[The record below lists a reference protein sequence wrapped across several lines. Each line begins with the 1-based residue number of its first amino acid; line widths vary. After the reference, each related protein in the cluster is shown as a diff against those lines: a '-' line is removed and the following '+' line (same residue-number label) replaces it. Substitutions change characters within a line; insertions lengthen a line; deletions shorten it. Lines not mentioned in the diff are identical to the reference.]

1 MAVLEPT
8 KAFAQFD
15 VVSQLPLL
23 RQLGLLV
30 GLAASIALGVY
41 IVIWAQEPV
50 YSPLYGDL
58 SEMDAS
64 QVINQLNQSNTPY
77 KYDAGSG
84 VISVAADDIHEVRI
98 RMASSGLP
106 SSSDRGLAMLYDDQS
121 IGTSAF
127 IEGARYNQAVAE
139 ELQRSIASLD
149 NVTAARVHLAIPQK
163 SAFIRNRSEANA
175 SVVVSLARGRSLSES
190 QIAGIVYLVASSVSD
205 LDPENVTLI
214 DQRGRL
220 LSGQGGS
227 EEMQMS
233 NEQLRYAHQIENSLT
248 ERVVRMLAPL
258 YGEDNVRVQVTAA
271 IDHTAEERTVEQYG
285 QQAPVL
291 RSEQISE
298 DTSTDVQAVGVPGAL
313 VPTPP
318 NAGQEGDIPGAEPAG
333 NSSRRSTRNYEVD
346 RTISHIKAA
355 GGQIQRLS
363 VAVVLNYQAQEV
375 APVAGAPAEA
385 NPDQEAPE
393 VPAEP
398 TMEML
403 AITAEDLAQVEQ
415 IVREAVGIDAG
426 RGDTL
431 SVSSAQFKEFSVE
444 LPEAP
449 GFMDSLSDFAGA
461 GKMALGFIALMALI
475 FGVLRPMLKSLV
487 SASAEAVIAN
497 AQPRYVSAEGM
508 SYDDQGQPIGLPA
521 GQQYPPGVGGP
532 AGEAGSSMPRQ
543 SYEQQL
549 GRARA
554 MVQED
559 PERVA
564 GVLKDWVA
572 ADA

>member
-15 VVSQLPLL
+15 VVSQLPML

-30 GLAASIALGVY
+30 GLAASIALGVF
-41 IVIWAQEPV
+41 IVIWAQAPV
-50 YSPLYGDL
+50 YAPLYGDL

-64 QVINQLNQSNTPY
+64 QVINQLEQSNTPY

-84 VISVAADDIHEVRI
+84 VISVAASDIHEVRI

-106 SSSDRGLAMLYDDQS
+106 SSSDRGLAMLHDDQS

-139 ELQRSIASLD
+139 ELQRSIASL
-149 NVTAARVHLAIPQK
+149 NIVNAARVHLAIPQK

-175 SVVVSLARGRSLSES
+175 SVVVSLASGRSLNES

-285 QQAPVL
+285 QQEPVL

-298 DTSTDVQAVGVPGAL
+298 DTSNEAQAAGVPGAL

-318 NAGQEGDIPGAEPAG
+318 NAGQEGGIEGAQQAG
-333 NSSRRSTRNYEVD
+333 NTSRRSTRNYEVD

-363 VAVVLNYQAQEV
+363 VAVVLNYKAQEV
-375 APVAGAPAEA
+375 DAPPPVPGE
-385 NPDQEAPE
+385 EAPE
-393 VPAEP
+393 AAEA

-403 AITAEDLAQVEQ
+403 PVTPEEIAQVEQ

-426 RGDTL
+426 RGD
-431 SVSSAQFKEFSVE
+431 SVSISSAQFQTFVPAPIEE
-444 LPEAP
+444 PE
-449 GFMDSLSDFAGA
+449 FMDSLSDYTGA
-461 GKMALGFIALMALI
+461 AKMAGGFIAIMALI
-475 FGVLRPMLKSLV
+475 FGVLRPMLRSLV

-497 AQPRYVSAEGM
+497 AQPRYVNSEGQA
-508 SYDDQGQPIGLPA
+508 YDAQGQPLALQDG
-521 GQQYPPGVGGP
+521 GQYPAQVGGP
-532 AGEAGSSMPRQ
+532 NGVAGSSMPRQ
-543 SYEQQL
+543 SYDQQL

>member
-1 MAVLEPT
+1 MAVLEPS

-15 VVSQLPLL
+15 VVSQLPML

-64 QVINQLNQSNTPY
+64 QVINQLKQSNTPY

-106 SSSDRGLAMLYDDQS
+106 NSSDRGLATLYDDQS

-149 NVTAARVHLAIPQK
+149 LVTAARVHLAIPQK

-175 SVVVSLARGRSLSES
+175 SVVVSLSRGRSLSES

-285 QQAPVL
+285 QQEPVL

-298 DTSTDVQAVGVPGAL
+298 DTSSDAQAVGVPGAL

-318 NAGQEGDIPGAEPAG
+318 NAGQAGDAPAETIG
-333 NSSRRSTRNYEVD
+333 NTSRRSTRNYEVD
-346 RTISHIKAA
+346 RTISHVKAA

-363 VAVVLNYQAQEV
+363 VAVVLNYKEQEV
-375 APVAGAPAEA
+375 DAPPVVAGE
-385 NPDQEAPE
+385 EAPE
-393 VPAEP
+393 AAEA
-398 TMEML
+398 TLEMRPVTPEE
-403 AITAEDLAQVEQ
+403 IAQVEQ
-415 IVREAVGIDAG
+415 IVREAVGIDAA
-426 RGDTL
+426 RGD
-431 SVSSAQFKEFSVE
+431 SVNISSAQFKIFEFE
-444 LPEAP
+444 APEAP
-449 GFMDSLSDFAGA
+449 GLMDSLSDFAGA

-475 FGVLRPMLKSLV
+475 FGVLRPMLRSLV

-497 AQPRYVSAEGM
+497 AQPRYVNPEGQA
-508 SYDDQGQPIGLPA
+508 YDAQGQPMALPD
-521 GQQYPPGVGGP
+521 GGQYPAQVGGP
-532 AGEAGSSMPRQ
+532 NGVAGSSMPRQ
-543 SYEQQL
+543 SYDQQL

-559 PERVA
+559 PQRVA

>member
-15 VVSQLPLL
+15 VVSQLPML

-50 YSPLYGDL
+50 YAPLYGDL

-64 QVINQLNQSNTPY
+64 QVINQLEQSNTPY

-84 VISVAADDIHEVRI
+84 VISVAAEDIHEVRI

-106 SSSDRGLAMLYDDQS
+106 SSSDRGLAMLHDDQS

-139 ELQRSIASLD
+139 ELQRSIASL
-149 NVTAARVHLAIPQK
+149 NIVNAARVHLAIPQK

-175 SVVVSLARGRSLSES
+175 SVVVSLASGRSLSES

-271 IDHTAEERTVEQYG
+271 IDHTAEERTVERYG
-285 QQAPVL
+285 QQEPVL

-298 DTSTDVQAVGVPGAL
+298 DTSNEAQAAGVPGAL

-318 NAGQEGDIPGAEPAG
+318 NAGQEGGIEGAQQAG
-333 NSSRRSTRNYEVD
+333 NTSRRSTRNYEVD

-363 VAVVLNYQAQEV
+363 VAVVLNYKAQEV
-375 APVAGAPAEA
+375 DAPPPVPGE
-385 NPDQEAPE
+385 EAPE
-393 VPAEP
+393 AAEA

-403 AITAEDLAQVEQ
+403 PVTPEEIAQVEQ

-426 RGDTL
+426 RGD
-431 SVSSAQFKEFSVE
+431 SVSISSAQFQTFVPAPIEE
-444 LPEAP
+444 PE
-449 GFMDSLSDFAGA
+449 FMDSLSDYTGA
-461 GKMALGFIALMALI
+461 AKMAGGFIAIMALI
-475 FGVLRPMLKSLV
+475 FGVLRPMLRSLV

-497 AQPRYVSAEGM
+497 AQPRYVNPEGQA
-508 SYDDQGQPIGLPA
+508 YDAQGQPMALQDG
-521 GQQYPPGVGGP
+521 GQYPAQVGGP
-532 AGEAGSSMPRQ
+532 NGVAGSSMPRQ
-543 SYEQQL
+543 SYDQQL

>member
-15 VVSQLPLL
+15 VVSQLPML

-50 YSPLYGDL
+50 YAPLYGDL

-64 QVINQLNQSNTPY
+64 QVINQLEQSNTPY

-84 VISVAADDIHEVRI
+84 VISVAAADIHEVRI

-106 SSSDRGLAMLYDDQS
+106 SSAERGLAMLYDDQS

-149 NVTAARVHLAIPQK
+149 IVTAARVHLAIPQK

-285 QQAPVL
+285 QQEPVL

-298 DTSTDVQAVGVPGAL
+298 DTSTEAQAAGVPGAL

-318 NAGQEGDIPGAEPAG
+318 DAGQEGDIEGAAPAG
-333 NSSRRSTRNYEVD
+333 NTSRRSTRNYEVD

-363 VAVVLNYQAQEV
+363 VAVVLNYKAQEV
-375 APVAGAPAEA
+375 DAPPAVAGE
-385 NPDQEAPE
+385 EAPE
-393 VPAEP
+393 AAAA

-403 AITAEDLAQVEQ
+403 PVPPEEIAQVEQ

-426 RGDTL
+426 RGD
-431 SVSSAQFKEFSVE
+431 SVSISSAQFQTFVPE

-475 FGVLRPMLKSLV
+475 FGVLRPMLRSLV

-497 AQPRYVSAEGM
+497 AQPRYVNPEGQA
-508 SYDDQGQPIGLPA
+508 YDAQGQPMALPD
-521 GQQYPPGVGGP
+521 GGQYPPQVGGP
-532 AGEAGSSMPRQ
+532 NGAAGSSMPRQ
-543 SYEQQL
+543 SYDQQL

>member
-15 VVSQLPLL
+15 VVSQLPML

-50 YSPLYGDL
+50 YAPLYGDL

-64 QVINQLNQSNTPY
+64 QVINQLEQSNTPY

-84 VISVAADDIHEVRI
+84 VISVAAADIHEVRI

-106 SSSDRGLAMLYDDQS
+106 SSAERGLAMLYDDQS

-149 NVTAARVHLAIPQK
+149 IVTAARVHLAIPQK

-285 QQAPVL
+285 QQEPVL

-298 DTSTDVQAVGVPGAL
+298 DTSTEAQAAGVPGAL

-318 NAGQEGDIPGAEPAG
+318 DAGQEGDIEGAAPAG
-333 NSSRRSTRNYEVD
+333 NTSRRSTRNYEVD

-363 VAVVLNYQAQEV
+363 VAVVLNYKAQEV
-375 APVAGAPAEA
+375 DAPPAVAGE
-385 NPDQEAPE
+385 EAPE
-393 VPAEP
+393 AAAA

-403 AITAEDLAQVEQ
+403 PVPPEEIAQVEQ

-426 RGDTL
+426 RGD
-431 SVSSAQFKEFSVE
+431 SVSISSAQFQTFVPE

-475 FGVLRPMLKSLV
+475 FGVLRPMLRSLV

-497 AQPRYVSAEGM
+497 AQPRYVNPEGQP
-508 SYDDQGQPIGLPA
+508 YDAQGQPMALPD
-521 GQQYPPGVGGP
+521 GGQYPPQVGGP
-532 AGEAGSSMPRQ
+532 NGAAGSSMPRQ
-543 SYEQQL
+543 SYDQQL

>member
-15 VVSQLPLL
+15 VVSQLPML

-50 YSPLYGDL
+50 YAPLYGDL

-64 QVINQLNQSNTPY
+64 QVINQLEQSNTPY

-84 VISVAADDIHEVRI
+84 VISVAAEDIHEVRI

-139 ELQRSIASLD
+139 ELQRSIASL
-149 NVTAARVHLAIPQK
+149 NIVNAARVHLAIPQK

-175 SVVVSLARGRSLSES
+175 SVVVSLASGRSLSES

-285 QQAPVL
+285 QQEPVL

-298 DTSTDVQAVGVPGAL
+298 DTSNEAQAAGVPGAL

-318 NAGQEGDIPGAEPAG
+318 NAGQEGGIEGAQQAG
-333 NSSRRSTRNYEVD
+333 NPSRRSTRNYEVD

-363 VAVVLNYQAQEV
+363 VAVVLNYKAQEV
-375 APVAGAPAEA
+375 DAPPPVPGEEAPAAAEA
-385 NPDQEAPE
+385 
-393 VPAEP
+393 

-403 AITAEDLAQVEQ
+403 PVTPEEIAQVEQ

-426 RGDTL
+426 RGD
-431 SVSSAQFKEFSVE
+431 SVSISSAQFQTFVPGPIEE
-444 LPEAP
+444 P
-449 GFMDSLSDFAGA
+449 GFMDSLSDFTGA
-461 GKMALGFIALMALI
+461 AKMAGGFIAIMALI
-475 FGVLRPMLKSLV
+475 FGVLRPMLRSLV

-497 AQPRYVSAEGM
+497 AQPRYVNSEGQA
-508 SYDDQGQPIGLPA
+508 YDAQGQPMALQDG
-521 GQQYPPGVGGP
+521 GQYPAQVGGP
-532 AGEAGSSMPRQ
+532 NGAVGSSMPRQ
-543 SYEQQL
+543 SYDQQL

>member
-15 VVSQLPLL
+15 VVSQLPML

-50 YSPLYGDL
+50 YAPLYGDL

-64 QVINQLNQSNTPY
+64 QVINQLEQSNTPY

-84 VISVAADDIHEVRI
+84 VISVAAEDIHEVRI

-106 SSSDRGLAMLYDDQS
+106 SSSDRGLAMLHDDQS

-139 ELQRSIASLD
+139 ELQRSIASL
-149 NVTAARVHLAIPQK
+149 NIVNAARVHLAIPQK

-175 SVVVSLARGRSLSES
+175 SVVVSLASGRSLSES

-248 ERVVRMLAPL
+248 ERVVRMLAPM

-285 QQAPVL
+285 QQEPVL

-298 DTSTDVQAVGVPGAL
+298 DTSNEAQAAGVPGAL

-318 NAGQEGDIPGAEPAG
+318 NAGQEGGIEGAQQAG
-333 NSSRRSTRNYEVD
+333 NTSRRSTRNYEVD

-363 VAVVLNYQAQEV
+363 VAVVLNYKAQEV
-375 APVAGAPAEA
+375 DAPPAVPGE
-385 NPDQEAPE
+385 EAPE
-393 VPAEP
+393 AAEP
-398 TMEML
+398 TLEML
-403 AITAEDLAQVEQ
+403 PVTPEEIAQVEQ

-426 RGDTL
+426 RGD
-431 SVSSAQFKEFSVE
+431 SVSISSAQFQTSVPDPIE
-444 LPEAP
+444 EPE
-449 GFMDSLSDFAGA
+449 FMDSLSDFTGVAKMGA
-461 GKMALGFIALMALI
+461 GFIAIMALI
-475 FGVLRPMLKSLV
+475 FGVLRPMLRSLV

-497 AQPRYVSAEGM
+497 AQPRYVNPEGQA
-508 SYDDQGQPIGLPA
+508 YDAQGQPMALQDG
-521 GQQYPPGVGGP
+521 GQYPAQVGGP
-532 AGEAGSSMPRQ
+532 NGAGGSSMPRQ
-543 SYEQQL
+543 SYDQQL

>member
-8 KAFAQFD
+8 KAFAQFN
-15 VVSQLPLL
+15 VVSQLPML

-50 YSPLYGDL
+50 YAPLYGDL

-64 QVINQLNQSNTPY
+64 QVINQLEQSNTPY

-84 VISVAADDIHEVRI
+84 VISVSAANIHEVRI

-149 NVTAARVHLAIPQK
+149 NVIAARVHLAIPQK

-175 SVVVSLARGRSLSES
+175 SVVVSLARGRSLNES

-248 ERVVRMLAPL
+248 ERVVRMLSPL

-298 DTSTDVQAVGVPGAL
+298 DTSTDVQAAGVPGAL

-318 NAGQEGDIPGAEPAG
+318 NAGQEGDVPGAEPAG

-363 VAVVLNYQAQEV
+363 VAVVLNYTAQEV
-375 APVAGAPAEA
+375 DPAPAIAGEDAPEPAEA
-385 NPDQEAPE
+385 A
-393 VPAEP
+393 
-398 TMEML
+398 TEML
-403 AITAEDLAQVEQ
+403 PVTAEELAQIEQ

-426 RGDTL
+426 RGD
-431 SVSSAQFKEFSVE
+431 SVSISSAQFQTFVPE
-444 LPEAP
+444 LPEEP
-449 GFMDSLSDFAGA
+449 GLMDSLSDYAGA

-475 FGVLRPMLKSLV
+475 FGVLRPMLRSLV

-497 AQPRYVSAEGM
+497 AQPRYVNPEGQA
-508 SYDDQGQPIGLPA
+508 YDAQGQPMALSDG
-521 GQQYPPGVGGP
+521 GQYPAQVGGP
-532 AGEAGSSMPRQ
+532 NGVAGSSMPRQ
-543 SYEQQL
+543 SYDQQL

>member
-15 VVSQLPLL
+15 VVSQLPML

-50 YSPLYGDL
+50 YAPLYGDL

-64 QVINQLNQSNTPY
+64 QVINQLEQSNTPY

-84 VISVAADDIHEVRI
+84 VISVAAEDIHEVRI

-139 ELQRSIASLD
+139 ELQRSIASL
-149 NVTAARVHLAIPQK
+149 NIVNAARVHLAIPQK

-175 SVVVSLARGRSLSES
+175 SVVVSLASGRSLSES

-285 QQAPVL
+285 QQEPVL

-298 DTSTDVQAVGVPGAL
+298 DTSNEAQAAGVPGAL

-318 NAGQEGDIPGAEPAG
+318 NAGQEGGIEGAQQAG
-333 NSSRRSTRNYEVD
+333 NPSRRSTRNYEVD

-363 VAVVLNYQAQEV
+363 VAVVLNYKAQEV
-375 APVAGAPAEA
+375 DAPPPVPGE
-385 NPDQEAPE
+385 EAPE
-393 VPAEP
+393 AAEA

-403 AITAEDLAQVEQ
+403 PVTPEEIAQVEQ

-426 RGDTL
+426 RGD
-431 SVSSAQFKEFSVE
+431 SVSISSAQFQTFVPGPIEE
-444 LPEAP
+444 P
-449 GFMDSLSDFAGA
+449 GFMDSLSDFTGA
-461 GKMALGFIALMALI
+461 AKMAGGFIAIMALI
-475 FGVLRPMLKSLV
+475 FGVLRPMLRSLV

-497 AQPRYVSAEGM
+497 AQPRYVNSEGQA
-508 SYDDQGQPIGLPA
+508 YDAQGQPMALQDG
-521 GQQYPPGVGGP
+521 GQYPAQVGGP
-532 AGEAGSSMPRQ
+532 NGAVGSSMPRQ
-543 SYEQQL
+543 SYDQQL

>member
-15 VVSQLPLL
+15 VVSQLPML

-50 YSPLYGDL
+50 YAPLYGDL

-64 QVINQLNQSNTPY
+64 QVINQLEQSNTPY

-84 VISVAADDIHEVRI
+84 VISVAANDIHEVRI

-149 NVTAARVHLAIPQK
+149 IVTAARVHLAIPQK

-285 QQAPVL
+285 QQEPVL

-298 DTSTDVQAVGVPGAL
+298 DTSNEAQAGGVPGAL

-318 NAGQEGDIPGAEPAG
+318 DAGQEGELGGAQQAG
-333 NSSRRSTRNYEVD
+333 NTSRRSTRNYEVD

-363 VAVVLNYQAQEV
+363 VAVVLNYKAQEV
-375 APVAGAPAEA
+375 DAPPPVAGE
-385 NPDQEAPE
+385 EAPE
-393 VPAEP
+393 AAEA

-403 AITAEDLAQVEQ
+403 PVTPEEIAQVEQ

-426 RGDTL
+426 RGD
-431 SVSSAQFKEFSVE
+431 SVSISSAQFQTFVPE
-444 LPEAP
+444 LPEEPA
-449 GFMDSLSDFAGA
+449 FLDSLSDFAGA

-475 FGVLRPMLKSLV
+475 FGVLRPMLRSLV

-497 AQPRYVSAEGM
+497 AQPRYVNPEGQA
-508 SYDDQGQPIGLPA
+508 YDAQGQPLALPE
-521 GQQYPPGVGGP
+521 GGQYPPQVGGP
-532 AGEAGSSMPRQ
+532 NGVAGSSMPRQ
-543 SYEQQL
+543 SYDQQL

>member
-15 VVSQLPLL
+15 VVSQLPML

-50 YSPLYGDL
+50 YAPLYGDL

-64 QVINQLNQSNTPY
+64 QVINQLEQSNTPY

-84 VISVAADDIHEVRI
+84 VISVAANDIHEVRI

-139 ELQRSIASLD
+139 ELQRSIASL
-149 NVTAARVHLAIPQK
+149 NIVNAARVHLAIPQK

-175 SVVVSLARGRSLSES
+175 SVVVSLASGRSLSES

-285 QQAPVL
+285 QQEPVL

-298 DTSTDVQAVGVPGAL
+298 DTSNEAQAGGVPGAL

-318 NAGQEGDIPGAEPAG
+318 DAGQEGEIAEAQPAG
-333 NSSRRSTRNYEVD
+333 NTSRRSTRNYEVD

-363 VAVVLNYQAQEV
+363 VAVVLNYKAQEV
-375 APVAGAPAEA
+375 DAPPPVAGE
-385 NPDQEAPE
+385 EAPE
-393 VPAEP
+393 AAEA

-403 AITAEDLAQVEQ
+403 PVTPEEIAQVEQ

-426 RGDTL
+426 RGD
-431 SVSSAQFKEFSVE
+431 SVSISSAQFQTFVPE
-444 LPEAP
+444 LPEEPA
-449 GFMDSLSDFAGA
+449 FLDSLSDFAGA

-475 FGVLRPMLKSLV
+475 FGVLRPMLRSLV

-497 AQPRYVSAEGM
+497 AQPRYVNPEGQA
-508 SYDDQGQPIGLPA
+508 YDAQGQPLALPE
-521 GQQYPPGVGGP
+521 GGQYPPQVGGP
-532 AGEAGSSMPRQ
+532 NGVAGSSMPRQ
-543 SYEQQL
+543 SYDQQL

>member
-15 VVSQLPLL
+15 VVSQLPML

-50 YSPLYGDL
+50 YAPLYGDL

-64 QVINQLNQSNTPY
+64 QVINQLEQSNTPY

-84 VISVAADDIHEVRI
+84 VISVAANDIHEVRI

-106 SSSDRGLAMLYDDQS
+106 SSSERGLAMLYDDQS

-139 ELQRSIASLD
+139 ELQRSIASL
-149 NVTAARVHLAIPQK
+149 NIVNAARVHLAIPQK

-175 SVVVSLARGRSLSES
+175 SVVVSLASGRSLSES

-285 QQAPVL
+285 QQEPVL
-291 RSEQISE
+291 RSEQISQ
-298 DTSTDVQAVGVPGAL
+298 DTSNEAQAGGIAGAL

-318 NAGQEGDIPGAEPAG
+318 DAGQEGVLGGAQQAG
-333 NSSRRSTRNYEVD
+333 NTSRRSTRNYEVD

-363 VAVVLNYQAQEV
+363 VAVVLNYKAQEV
-375 APVAGAPAEA
+375 DAPPPVAGE
-385 NPDQEAPE
+385 EAPE
-393 VPAEP
+393 AAEA

-403 AITAEDLAQVEQ
+403 PVTPEEIAQVEQ

-426 RGDTL
+426 RGD
-431 SVSSAQFKEFSVE
+431 SVSISSAQFQTFVPE
-444 LPEAP
+444 LPEEP
-449 GFMDSLSDFAGA
+449 GLMDSLGDFAGA

-475 FGVLRPMLKSLV
+475 FGVLRPMLRSLV

-497 AQPRYVSAEGM
+497 AQPRYVNPEGQA
-508 SYDDQGQPIGLPA
+508 YDAQGQPLALPE
-521 GQQYPPGVGGP
+521 GGQYPPQVGGP
-532 AGEAGSSMPRQ
+532 NGVAGSSMPRQ
-543 SYEQQL
+543 SYDQQL

>member
-15 VVSQLPLL
+15 VVSQLPML

-50 YSPLYGDL
+50 YAPLYGDL

-64 QVINQLNQSNTPY
+64 QVINQLEQSNTPY

-84 VISVAADDIHEVRI
+84 VISVAAEDIHEVRI

-106 SSSDRGLAMLYDDQS
+106 SSSERGLAMLYDDQS

-149 NVTAARVHLAIPQK
+149 IVTAARVHLAIPQK

-285 QQAPVL
+285 QQEPVL

-298 DTSTDVQAVGVPGAL
+298 DTSNEAQAAGVPGAL

-318 NAGQEGDIPGAEPAG
+318 NAGQEGELGGAQQAG
-333 NSSRRSTRNYEVD
+333 NTSRRSTRNYEVD

-363 VAVVLNYQAQEV
+363 VAVVLNYKAQEV
-375 APVAGAPAEA
+375 DAPPPVPGE
-385 NPDQEAPE
+385 EAPE
-393 VPAEP
+393 AAEA

-403 AITAEDLAQVEQ
+403 PVTPEEIAQVEQ

-426 RGDTL
+426 RGD
-431 SVSSAQFKEFSVE
+431 SVSISSAQFQTFVPE
-444 LPEAP
+444 LPEEPA
-449 GFMDSLSDFAGA
+449 FLDSLSDFAGA

-475 FGVLRPMLKSLV
+475 FGVLRPMLRSLV
-487 SASAEAVIAN
+487 SASAQAVIAN
-497 AQPRYVSAEGM
+497 AQPRYVNPEGQA
-508 SYDDQGQPIGLPA
+508 YDAQGRPLALPE
-521 GQQYPPGVGGP
+521 GGQYPPQVGGP
-532 AGEAGSSMPRQ
+532 NGVAGSSMPRQ
-543 SYEQQL
+543 SYDQQL

>member
-15 VVSQLPLL
+15 VVSQLPML

-50 YSPLYGDL
+50 YAPLYGDL

-64 QVINQLNQSNTPY
+64 QVINQLEQSNTPY

-84 VISVAADDIHEVRI
+84 VISVAAEDIHEVRI

-106 SSSDRGLAMLYDDQS
+106 SSSDRGLAMLHDDQS

-139 ELQRSIASLD
+139 ELQRSIASL
-149 NVTAARVHLAIPQK
+149 NIVNAARVHLAIPQK

-175 SVVVSLARGRSLSES
+175 SVVVSLASGRSLSES

-285 QQAPVL
+285 QQEPVL

-298 DTSTDVQAVGVPGAL
+298 DTSNEAQAAGVPGAL

-318 NAGQEGDIPGAEPAG
+318 NAGQEGGIEGAQQAG
-333 NSSRRSTRNYEVD
+333 NTSRRSTRNYEVD

-363 VAVVLNYQAQEV
+363 VAVVLNYKAQEV
-375 APVAGAPAEA
+375 DAPPAVPGE
-385 NPDQEAPE
+385 EAPE
-393 VPAEP
+393 AAEA

-403 AITAEDLAQVEQ
+403 PVTPEEIAQVEQ

-426 RGDTL
+426 RGD
-431 SVSSAQFKEFSVE
+431 SVSISSAQFQTFV
-444 LPEAP
+444 P
-449 GFMDSLSDFAGA
+449 D
-461 GKMALGFIALMALI
+461 
-475 FGVLRPMLKSLV
+475 
-487 SASAEAVIAN
+487 
-497 AQPRYVSAEGM
+497 
-508 SYDDQGQPIGLPA
+508 
-521 GQQYPPGVGGP
+521 
-532 AGEAGSSMPRQ
+532 
-543 SYEQQL
+543 
-549 GRARA
+549 
-554 MVQED
+554 
-559 PERVA
+559 
-564 GVLKDWVA
+564 
-572 ADA
+572 AD

>member
-15 VVSQLPLL
+15 VVSQLPML

-50 YSPLYGDL
+50 YAPLYGDL

-64 QVINQLNQSNTPY
+64 QVINQLEQSNTPY

-84 VISVAADDIHEVRI
+84 VISVAAADIHEGRI

-106 SSSDRGLAMLYDDQS
+106 SSAERGLAMLYDDQS

-149 NVTAARVHLAIPQK
+149 IVTAARVHLAIPQK

-285 QQAPVL
+285 QQEPVL

-298 DTSTDVQAVGVPGAL
+298 DTSTEAQAAGVPGAL

-318 NAGQEGDIPGAEPAG
+318 DAGQEDDIEGAAPAG
-333 NSSRRSTRNYEVD
+333 NTSRRSTRNYEVD

-363 VAVVLNYQAQEV
+363 VAVVLNYKAQEV
-375 APVAGAPAEA
+375 DAPPAVAGE
-385 NPDQEAPE
+385 EAPE
-393 VPAEP
+393 AAAA

-403 AITAEDLAQVEQ
+403 PVPPEEIAQVEQ

-426 RGDTL
+426 RGD
-431 SVSSAQFKEFSVE
+431 SVSISSAQFQTFVPE

-475 FGVLRPMLKSLV
+475 FGVLRPMLRSLV

-497 AQPRYVSAEGM
+497 AQPRYVNPEGQP
-508 SYDDQGQPIGLPA
+508 YDAQGQPMALPD
-521 GQQYPPGVGGP
+521 GGQYPPQVGGP
-532 AGEAGSSMPRQ
+532 NGAAGSSMPRQ
-543 SYEQQL
+543 SYDQQL

>member
-444 LPEAP
+444 LPEEP

>member
-15 VVSQLPLL
+15 VVSQLPML

-50 YSPLYGDL
+50 YAPLYGDL

-64 QVINQLNQSNTPY
+64 QVINQLEQSNTPY

-84 VISVAADDIHEVRI
+84 VISVAANDIHEVRI

-139 ELQRSIASLD
+139 ELQRSIASL
-149 NVTAARVHLAIPQK
+149 NIVNAARVHLAIPQK

-175 SVVVSLARGRSLSES
+175 SVVVSLASGRSLSES

-285 QQAPVL
+285 QQEPVL

-298 DTSTDVQAVGVPGAL
+298 DTSNEAQAGWRTRRVGANAAERGAR
-313 VPTPP
+313 
-318 NAGQEGDIPGAEPAG
+318 GRIGRRPAG
-333 NSSRRSTRNYEVD
+333 WE
-346 RTISHIKAA
+346 H
-355 GGQIQRLS
+355 L
-363 VAVVLNYQAQEV
+363 
-375 APVAGAPAEA
+375 APV
-385 NPDQEAPE
+385 
-393 VPAEP
+393 
-398 TMEML
+398 
-403 AITAEDLAQVEQ
+403 
-415 IVREAVGIDAG
+415 
-426 RGDTL
+426 
-431 SVSSAQFKEFSVE
+431 
-444 LPEAP
+444 
-449 GFMDSLSDFAGA
+449 
-461 GKMALGFIALMALI
+461 
-475 FGVLRPMLKSLV
+475 
-487 SASAEAVIAN
+487 N
-497 AQPRYVSAEGM
+497 A
-508 SYDDQGQPIGLPA
+508 
-521 GQQYPPGVGGP
+521 
-532 AGEAGSSMPRQ
+532 
-543 SYEQQL
+543 
-549 GRARA
+549 
-554 MVQED
+554 
-559 PERVA
+559 
-564 GVLKDWVA
+564 
-572 ADA
+572 